1 MKADKK
7 DSAAAAKAANEV
19 ATKAST
25 AVGQA
30 LNFAADA
37 GAGLEGAD
45 KASFAIPFIIV
56 LQGQSPQLET
66 IDGAKPGK
74 FLNSINNELYDEVF
88 VIPCAYQRRFIRW
101 SPRASGGGY
110 KGEYNPIEVETGNV
124 GGLQLLNGIYLM
136 DVPQGA
142 PAFDPK
148 GLPLYDHLADTRNHF
163 CLVKSGAGNWQP
175 ALISLASTQI
185 KKSKRWMSR
194 IQGLQLND
202 AGGKPY
208 NPPSFSHI
216 YKLSSKK
223 EENSKGSWYGV
234 EVDLVGPIEDG
245 DVYMAAKKFNQNVN
259 AGAVEVAQPVASAD
273 AGGTDEKF

>member
-1 MKADKK
+1 MKP
-7 DSAAAAKAANEV
+7 NEKNAV

-25 AVGQA
+25 AVGQV
-30 LNFAADA
+30 LDFASDA

-74 FLNSINNELYDEVF
+74 LLNSITNELYDEVL

-110 KGEYNPIEVETGNV
+110 KGEYNPMEVETGKV
-124 GGLQLLNGIYLM
+124 EGMQQLNGVYLM

-163 CLVKSGAGNWQP
+163 CLVKSATGSWQP

-194 IQGLQLND
+194 IQGLQLTD
-202 AGGKPY
+202 PSGKAY

-245 DVYMAAKKFNQNVN
+245 ELYANAKKFNQSVN
-259 AGAVEVAQPVASAD
+259 AGTVEVAQPVAPTE
-273 AGGTDEKF
+273 AGGDNEKF

>member
-1 MKADKK
+1 MKPNDK
-7 DSAAAAKAANEV
+7 AV
-19 ATKAST
+19 TTKGNT
-25 AVGQA
+25 GVGQV
-30 LNFAADA
+30 LDFASDA

-66 IDGAKPGK
+66 IEGAKPGK
-74 FLNSINNELYDEVF
+74 FLNTITNELFDEVE
-88 VIPCAYQRRFIRW
+88 VVPCAYQRRFIRW
-101 SPRASGGGY
+101 SPRAAGGGY
-110 KGEYNPIEVETGNV
+110 KGEYNPIDVETGKV
-124 GGLQLLNGIYLM
+124 EGMQLLNGMHLM

-163 CLVKSGAGNWQP
+163 VLFKSSSGAWQP

-194 IQGLQLND
+194 IQGLLMT
-202 AGGKPY
+202 GPSGSTY
-208 NPPSFSHI
+208 NPPSFSHV
-216 YKLSSKK
+216 YKLASKK

-234 EVDLVGPIEDG
+234 EVDMVGPVTDAELY
-245 DVYMAAKKFNQNVN
+245 VNAKKFNQNVN
-259 AGAVEVAQPVASAD
+259 AGAVEVAQPVAPAD
-273 AGGTDEKF
+273 AGDASDKENF